1 MPEQL
6 WFTSILNHYFGSVAV
21 ALLHA
26 AGIQPA
32 YPAAPINN
40 TVAMEILVFLFLIV
54 FFLVVRFSLS
64 VDRPTALQHVV
75 EVLEDYMTGQAH
87 EIIGHDYQRYVP
99 FVMALGFFILT
110 SNLLGLVP
118 GFEAPT
124 ANPVVPLGCALST
137 FAYYHFHGIRHHG
150 FHYIKQFLGPMWAL
164 APLMFVIEVVS
175 HLARIL
181 SLTVRLYANMFA
193 GELVT
198 MAFFSLIPI
207 AVPVIFMALHIG
219 VALIQT
225 FIFVILTV
233 VYLGM
238 AVAEEH

>member
-6 WFTSILNHYFGSVAV
+6 WFTAILNHYFGGLAN

-26 AGIQPA
+26 VGIQPV
-32 YPAAPINN
+32 YPATPINN

-54 FFLVVRFSLS
+54 FFALVRLTLS
-64 VDRPTALQHVV
+64 VDRPNPLQHLV
-75 EVLEDYMTGQAH
+75 EILEDFMTNQAH

-110 SNLLGLVP
+110 SNLLGLIP
-118 GFEAPT
+118 GFESPT
-124 ANPVVPLGCALST
+124 QNAVVPLGCALST
-137 FAYYHFHGIRHHG
+137 FFYYHFHGIRHHG
-150 FHYIKQFLGPMWAL
+150 AGYIKQFLGPTWVL

-181 SLTVRLYANMFA
+181 SLTVRLFANMYA

-198 MAFFSLIPI
+198 LAFFSLVPI
-207 AVPVIFMALHIG
+207 AVPVLFMSLHFG

-225 FIFVILTV
+225 FIFVILTT

-238 AVAEEH
+238 AVSEEH